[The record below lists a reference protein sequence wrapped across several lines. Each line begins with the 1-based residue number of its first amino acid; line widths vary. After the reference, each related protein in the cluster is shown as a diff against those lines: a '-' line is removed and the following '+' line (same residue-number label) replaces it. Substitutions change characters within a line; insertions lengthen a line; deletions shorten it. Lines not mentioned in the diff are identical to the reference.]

1 MRKHSKFITILLSA
15 LLAVCLVQTVFVQA
29 FATENSATPDEPTDG
44 LRPVSMEV
52 VKAPKTVNFLEGE
65 ELDSNFWSNVVLH
78 IVYSDGREFDV
89 NCDGIDSERG
99 ILPPIA
105 EIDSYT
111 GDITVGYY
119 REDGTAN
126 FTVEYCYGYEYYI
139 TATFSVDVMQP
150 VSMEVVKAPESVTV
164 NNGRITDST
173 FWSNV
178 VLHIVYSNG
187 EEYDVNCDG
196 ADSEDGIV
204 PPVAEICGY
213 AGRITVDYYCED
225 DTVDFTV
232 DYCYASSEDDGWER
246 NTISAEHSVKQVAD
260 PHSIAR
266 VEVTKLPD
274 KVFTAPLW
282 TGEPDDFST
291 TEGFFKWNES
301 LDINNSISHNCEGM
315 EVTLYYANGEKCGTF
330 AIADF
335 KKNHIFNYF
344 VNYSLEN
351 FDEYGN
357 VLDMQVY
364 DLGDYKFSVSLDSPD
379 TEMIYTAKSASNPNP
394 SIKPVSTED
403 TPAKPEK
410 PSGNISSATSDVAT
424 KDNANNNNS
433 TNGTANNGV
442 VATGNFATPAIITV
456 VMLSAVAVMFVFK
469 RKRMF

>member
-15 LLAVCLVQTVFVQA
+15 LLAVCLIQTVFVQA
-29 FATENSATPDEPTDG
+29 FATEMGDDDFGWGNASTSDEAETVY
-44 LRPVSMEV
+44 PVSMEV
-52 VKAPKTVNFLEGE
+52 VKA
-65 ELDSNFWSNVVLH
+65 S
-78 IVYSDGREFDV
+78 
-89 NCDGIDSERG
+89 
-99 ILPPIA
+99 
-105 EIDSYT
+105 
-111 GDITVGYY
+111 
-119 REDGTAN
+119 
-126 FTVEYCYGYEYYI
+126 
-139 TATFSVDVMQP
+139 
-150 VSMEVVKAPESVTV
+150 ESVTV
-164 NNGRITDST
+164 NKGRITDNT

-196 ADSEDGIV
+196 IDSEDGIV
-204 PPVAEICGY
+204 PPIAEINGY
-213 AGRITVDYYCED
+213 AGNITVHYYCED

-232 DYCYASSEDDGWER
+232 DYCYASSEDDRWER
-246 NTISAEHSVKQVAD
+246 NTISAEYSVKQVAD

-274 KVFTAPLW
+274 RVFTAPLW
-282 TGEPDDFST
+282 TGEPDFST

-335 KKNHIFNYF
+335 KKNHIFNYL

-364 DLGDYKFSVSLDSPD
+364 DLGDYKFSVSLGSSD
-379 TEMIYTAKSASNPNP
+379 TEMTYTAKSVDNPNP
-394 SIKPVSTED
+394 SLNPVSTDD
-403 TPAKPEK
+403 TPAK

-424 KDNANNNNS
+424 NDNANTNNS

-442 VATGNFATPAIITV
+442 VATGDFATPAIITV

>member
-44 LRPVSMEV
+44 L
-52 VKAPKTVNFLEGE
+52 
-65 ELDSNFWSNVVLH
+65 
-78 IVYSDGREFDV
+78 Y
-89 NCDGIDSERG
+89 
-99 ILPPIA
+99 
-105 EIDSYT
+105 
-111 GDITVGYY
+111 
-119 REDGTAN
+119 
-126 FTVEYCYGYEYYI
+126 
-139 TATFSVDVMQP
+139 P

-164 NNGRITDST
+164 NKGRITDST

-196 ADSEDGIV
+196 IDSEGGIV
-204 PPVAEICGY
+204 PPIAEINGY
-213 AGRITVDYYCED
+213 AGKLTWMYNDGYEDNNAIGFIINYDYVNLFGEN
-225 DTVDFTV
+225 VF
-232 DYCYASSEDDGWER
+232 
-246 NTISAEHSVKQVAD
+246 ISTEFSVKQVAD

-282 TGEPDDFST
+282 TGKPDDFST
-291 TEGFFKWNES
+291 TEGFLKWNKS
-301 LDINNSISHNCEGM
+301 LDTNNAISHNCEGM
-315 EVTLYYANGEKCGTF
+315 EVTAYYANGEKCGTF
-330 AIADF
+330 AVDNFTKAPLY
-335 KKNHIFNYF
+335 NYL
-344 VNYSLEN
+344 VNYWLN
-351 FDEYGN
+351 DIDEYGN
-357 VLDMQVY
+357 YLLFQVN
-364 DLGDYKFSVSLDSPD
+364 DLGNYEFSVSLDSPG
-379 TEMIYTAKSASNPNP
+379 TEMIYTAKSVDNPNP

-410 PSGNISSATSDVAT
+410 PSDNISSATSDVAT
-424 KDNANNNNS
+424 KDNAGNNNT

-442 VATGNFATPAIITV
+442 VATGDFATPAIITV

>member
-29 FATENSATPDEPTDG
+29 FATENSATPDEPTGG

-126 FTVEYCYGYEYYI
+126 FTVEYCYNYEHYI

-164 NNGRITDST
+164 LRDEISDSS

-196 ADSEDGIV
+196 ADSEGGIV

-213 AGRITVDYYCED
+213 AGNITVDYYCIG

-246 NTISAEHSVKQVAD
+246 NTISAEYSVKEVVD

-266 VEVTKLPD
+266 IEVTKLPD

-282 TGEPDDFST
+282 TGKPDYSDSSWY
-291 TEGFFKWNES
+291 EWVGS
-301 LDINNSISHNCEGM
+301 LDVNNSISNHIDGM
-315 EVTLYYANGEKCGTF
+315 EITYYYANGEKRSTVVNSSNLKI
-330 AIADF
+330 IATMPW
-335 KKNHIFNYF
+335 YALYG
-344 VNYSLEN
+344 VEN
-351 FDEYGN
+351 VDEYGN
-357 VLDMQVY
+357 YLAFTVTDE
-364 DLGDYKFSVSLDSPD
+364 GDYKFSISLNSDERD
-379 TEMIYTAKSASNPNP
+379 ETVYTAKSVDNPNP

-403 TPAKPEK
+403 TPEK

-424 KDNANNNNS
+424 NDNANNNNS

-442 VATGNFATPAIITV
+442 VATGDFATPAIITV

>member
-44 LRPVSMEV
+44 L
-52 VKAPKTVNFLEGE
+52 
-65 ELDSNFWSNVVLH
+65 
-78 IVYSDGREFDV
+78 Y
-89 NCDGIDSERG
+89 
-99 ILPPIA
+99 
-105 EIDSYT
+105 
-111 GDITVGYY
+111 
-119 REDGTAN
+119 
-126 FTVEYCYGYEYYI
+126 
-139 TATFSVDVMQP
+139 P

-164 NNGRITDST
+164 NKGRITDNT

-196 ADSEDGIV
+196 IDSEDGIV
-204 PPVAEICGY
+204 PPIAKINGY
-213 AGRITVDYYCED
+213 AGSITVDHAYYED
-225 DTVDFTV
+225 DTVNFTV
-232 DYCYASSEDDGWER
+232 GYSYASSELVEWDKS
-246 NTISAEHSVKQVAD
+246 NISAEFSAEKKLD

-266 VEVTKLPD
+266 VEVTKLPN

-282 TGEPDDFST
+282 TGKPDFST
-291 TEGFFKWNES
+291 TEGFIKWNKS
-301 LDINNSISHNCEGM
+301 LDTNNAISHNCEGM
-315 EVTLYYANGEKCGTF
+315 EVTAYYANGEKCGTF
-330 AIADF
+330 AVDNF
-335 KKNHIFNYF
+335 TKTPLYNYL
-344 VNYSLEN
+344 VNYWLN
-351 FDEYGN
+351 DIDEYGN
-357 VLDMQVY
+357 YLFFQVN
-364 DLGDYKFSVSLDSPD
+364 DLGNYEFSVSLDSPG
-379 TEMIYTAKSASNPNP
+379 TEMIYTAKSVDNPNP

-424 KDNANNNNS
+424 NDNANNNNS

>member
-29 FATENSATPDEPTDG
+29 FATEMGDDDFGWGNASTSDEA
-44 LRPVSMEV
+44 E
-52 VKAPKTVNFLEGE
+52 TV
-65 ELDSNFWSNVVLH
+65 
-78 IVYSDGREFDV
+78 Y
-89 NCDGIDSERG
+89 
-99 ILPPIA
+99 
-105 EIDSYT
+105 
-111 GDITVGYY
+111 
-119 REDGTAN
+119 
-126 FTVEYCYGYEYYI
+126 
-139 TATFSVDVMQP
+139 P

-164 NNGRITDST
+164 NNYENRITDST

-196 ADSEDGIV
+196 IDSEGGIV
-204 PPVAEICGY
+204 PPIAEINGY
-213 AGRITVDYYCED
+213 AGKLTWMYNDGYEDNNAIGFIINYDYVNLFGEN
-225 DTVDFTV
+225 VF
-232 DYCYASSEDDGWER
+232 
-246 NTISAEHSVKQVAD
+246 ISTEFSVKQVAD

-282 TGEPDDFST
+282 TGEPDYLPG
-291 TEGFFKWNES
+291 EYYKWLDS

-335 KKNHIFNYF
+335 KKNHIFNYL
-344 VNYSLEN
+344 VNYILEN

-357 VLDMQVY
+357 ALDMQVY
-364 DLGDYKFSVSLDSPD
+364 DLGDYKFSVCLGSSD
-379 TEMIYTAKSASNPNP
+379 TEMIYTAKSIDNPNP
-394 SIKPVSTED
+394 SVKPVSTED
-403 TPAKPEK
+403 TPSKPEK

-424 KDNANNNNS
+424 NDNANNNNS

>member
-15 LLAVCLVQTVFVQA
+15 LLAVCLVQTIFVQA
-29 FATENSATPDEPTDG
+29 FATEMGDDDFGWGSVSTDDEPEEG
-44 LRPVSMEV
+44 L
-52 VKAPKTVNFLEGE
+52 
-65 ELDSNFWSNVVLH
+65 
-78 IVYSDGREFDV
+78 Y
-89 NCDGIDSERG
+89 
-99 ILPPIA
+99 
-105 EIDSYT
+105 
-111 GDITVGYY
+111 
-119 REDGTAN
+119 
-126 FTVEYCYGYEYYI
+126 
-139 TATFSVDVMQP
+139 P

-164 NNGRITDST
+164 NKGRITDST

-187 EEYDVNCDG
+187 EEYDVNCG
-196 ADSEDGIV
+196 GIDSEGGIV
-204 PPVAEICGY
+204 PPIAEINGY
-213 AGRITVDYYCED
+213 AGKLTWMYNDGYEDNNAIGFIINYDYVNLFGEN
-225 DTVDFTV
+225 VF
-232 DYCYASSEDDGWER
+232 
-246 NTISAEHSVKQVAD
+246 ISTEFSVKQVAD

-282 TGEPDDFST
+282 TGEPDYLPG
-291 TEGFFKWNES
+291 EYYKWLDS

-335 KKNHIFNYF
+335 KKNHIFNYL
-344 VNYSLEN
+344 VNYILEN

-357 VLDMQVY
+357 ALDMQVY
-364 DLGDYKFSVSLDSPD
+364 DLGDYKFSVSLGSSD

-394 SIKPVSTED
+394 SLNPVSTED

-424 KDNANNNNS
+424 NDNANNNNS

-442 VATGNFATPAIITV
+442 VATGDFATPAIITL
-456 VMLSAVAVMFVFK
+456 VMLSSVAVMFVFK
-469 RKRMF
+469 RKRVF

>member
-29 FATENSATPDEPTDG
+29 FATENSATPDEPTGG

-126 FTVEYCYGYEYYI
+126 FTVEYCYNYEHYI

-204 PPVAEICGY
+204 PPIAEICGY
-213 AGRITVDYYCED
+213 AGNITVRYYCMG

-232 DYCYASSEDDGWER
+232 DYCYASSEDDRWER
-246 NTISAEHSVKQVAD
+246 NTISAEYSVKEVAD
-260 PHSIAR
+260 PHSITR

-274 KVFTAPLW
+274 KVFTAPFW
-282 TGEPDDFST
+282 TGEPDYLPG
-291 TEGFFKWNES
+291 EYYKWLDS

-315 EVTLYYANGEKCGTF
+315 EATLYYANGEKCGTF

-335 KKNHIFNYF
+335 KKNHIFNYL
-344 VNYSLEN
+344 VNYTLEN

-364 DLGDYKFSVSLDSPD
+364 DLGDYKFSVSLGSSD

-403 TPAKPEK
+403 TPAKP
-410 PSGNISSATSDVAT
+410 SGNISSATSDVAT
-424 KDNANNNNS
+424 NDNANNNNS

>member
-15 LLAVCLVQTVFVQA
+15 VLAVCLVQTVFVQA
-29 FATENSATPDEPTDG
+29 FATEMGDDDFGWGNVSTADEPEEG
-44 LRPVSMEV
+44 L
-52 VKAPKTVNFLEGE
+52 
-65 ELDSNFWSNVVLH
+65 
-78 IVYSDGREFDV
+78 Y
-89 NCDGIDSERG
+89 
-99 ILPPIA
+99 
-105 EIDSYT
+105 
-111 GDITVGYY
+111 
-119 REDGTAN
+119 
-126 FTVEYCYGYEYYI
+126 
-139 TATFSVDVMQP
+139 P

-164 NNGRITDST
+164 NKGQITDST

-196 ADSEDGIV
+196 IDSEGGIV
-204 PPVAEICGY
+204 PPIAEIDGY
-213 AGRITVDYYCED
+213 KGKICYGINSKNED
-225 DTVDFTV
+225 TINFEII
-232 DYCYASSEDDGWER
+232 YEYAYSEEQLLV
-246 NTISAEHSVKQVAD
+246 TAKFSAEKKVD

-266 VEVTKLPD
+266 IEVTKLPD

-282 TGEPDDFST
+282 TGEPDYLPG
-291 TEGFFKWNES
+291 EYYKWLDS

-335 KKNHIFNYF
+335 KKNHIFNYL
-344 VNYSLEN
+344 VNYILEN

-357 VLDMQVY
+357 ALDMQVY
-364 DLGDYKFSVSLDSPD
+364 DLGDYKFSVCLGSSD
-379 TEMIYTAKSASNPNP
+379 TEMIYTAKSVDNPNP
-394 SIKPVSTED
+394 SLNPVSTED

-424 KDNANNNNS
+424 KDNAGNNNT
-433 TNGTANNGV
+433 TNGTTNNGV
-442 VATGNFATPAIITV
+442 VATGDFATPAIITV

>member
-29 FATENSATPDEPTDG
+29 FATENSATPDEPTGG

-126 FTVEYCYGYEYYI
+126 FTVEYCYNYEHYI

-164 NNGRITDST
+164 LRDEISDSS

-196 ADSEDGIV
+196 ADSEGGIV

-213 AGRITVDYYCED
+213 AGNITVDYYCIG

-246 NTISAEHSVKQVAD
+246 NTISAEYSVKEVAD

-266 VEVTKLPD
+266 IEVTKLPD

-282 TGEPDDFST
+282 TGKPDYSDSSWY
-291 TEGFFKWNES
+291 EWVGS
-301 LDINNSISHNCEGM
+301 LDVNNSISNHIDGM
-315 EVTLYYANGEKCGTF
+315 EITYYYANGEKRSTVVNSSNLKI
-330 AIADF
+330 IATMPW
-335 KKNHIFNYF
+335 YALYG
-344 VNYSLEN
+344 VEN
-351 FDEYGN
+351 VDEYGN
-357 VLDMQVY
+357 YLAFTVTDE
-364 DLGDYKFSVSLDSPD
+364 GDYKFSISLNSDERD
-379 TEMIYTAKSASNPNP
+379 ETVYTAKSVDNPNP

-424 KDNANNNNS
+424 NDNANNNNS

-442 VATGNFATPAIITV
+442 VATGDFATPAIITV

-469 RKRMF
+469 RKRVF

>member
-29 FATENSATPDEPTDG
+29 FATEMGDDDFGWGNASTSDEA
-44 LRPVSMEV
+44 E
-52 VKAPKTVNFLEGE
+52 TV
-65 ELDSNFWSNVVLH
+65 
-78 IVYSDGREFDV
+78 Y
-89 NCDGIDSERG
+89 
-99 ILPPIA
+99 
-105 EIDSYT
+105 
-111 GDITVGYY
+111 
-119 REDGTAN
+119 
-126 FTVEYCYGYEYYI
+126 
-139 TATFSVDVMQP
+139 P

-196 ADSEDGIV
+196 IDSEDGIV
-204 PPVAEICGY
+204 PPIAETCGY
-213 AGRITVDYYCED
+213 AGRITVHYYCED
-225 DTVDFTV
+225 DTVNFTV
-232 DYCYASSEDDGWER
+232 DYCYASYEDGWYD
-246 NTISAEHSVKQVAD
+246 NTISAKYSVKQVAD
-260 PHSIAR
+260 PHSITR
-266 VEVTKLPD
+266 VEVIKLPD
-274 KVFTAPLW
+274 KVFTAPFW
-282 TGEPDDFST
+282 TGEPDYS
-291 TEGFFKWNES
+291 ESSWYEWVGS

-335 KKNHIFNYF
+335 KKNHIFNYL

-357 VLDMQVY
+357 ILDMQVY
-364 DLGDYKFSVSLDSPD
+364 DLGDYKFSVSLGSSD
-379 TEMIYTAKSASNPNP
+379 TEMIYTAKSVDNPNP

-424 KDNANNNNS
+424 NDNANNNNS

>member
-15 LLAVCLVQTVFVQA
+15 LLAVCLIQTVFVQA
-29 FATENSATPDEPTDG
+29 FATEMGDDDFGWGNASTSDEA
-44 LRPVSMEV
+44 E
-52 VKAPKTVNFLEGE
+52 TV
-65 ELDSNFWSNVVLH
+65 
-78 IVYSDGREFDV
+78 Y
-89 NCDGIDSERG
+89 
-99 ILPPIA
+99 
-105 EIDSYT
+105 
-111 GDITVGYY
+111 
-119 REDGTAN
+119 
-126 FTVEYCYGYEYYI
+126 
-139 TATFSVDVMQP
+139 P

-164 NNGRITDST
+164 NKGRITDST

-196 ADSEDGIV
+196 IDSEDGIV
-204 PPVAEICGY
+204 PPVAEINGY
-213 AGRITVDYYCED
+213 TGKLTRMYNDSYEEDNAIGFIISYDYSENYGSITTE
-225 DTVDFTV
+225 F
-232 DYCYASSEDDGWER
+232 
-246 NTISAEHSVKQVAD
+246 SVKQVAD

-274 KVFTAPLW
+274 RVFTAPLW
-282 TGEPDDFST
+282 TGKPDDFST

-335 KKNHIFNYF
+335 QKNHIFNYL

-364 DLGDYKFSVSLDSPD
+364 DLGDYKFSVSLDSSD
-379 TEMIYTAKSASNPNP
+379 TEMTYTAKSVDNPNP
-394 SIKPVSTED
+394 SLNPVSTDD
-403 TPAKPEK
+403 TLAK

-424 KDNANNNNS
+424 NDNANTNNS